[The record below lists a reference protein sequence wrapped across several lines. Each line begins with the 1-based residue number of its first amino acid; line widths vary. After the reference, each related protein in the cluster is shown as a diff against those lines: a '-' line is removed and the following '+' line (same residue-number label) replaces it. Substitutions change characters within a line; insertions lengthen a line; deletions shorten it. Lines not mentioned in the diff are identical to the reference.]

1 VTRFTLYFLD
11 NAAQSATMAREG
23 QIRIAFSL
31 LVILGG
37 RMIARQVLA
46 AVLAAALV
54 LPVGAAPANPGE
66 TARPL
71 GTLAISEAT
80 KIGNVSAVPGT
91 TVFHGDVIATG
102 ATGKANIA
110 LRGGPQIMLGADSSA
125 RLKGSAG
132 PVEVEVLRGTAR
144 FRTTAETPVVAR
156 LADGTLQAKPGTSA
170 VGLISYLTG
179 NKALIGAEKGDLEL
193 RTARGGKS
201 VRLREGES
209 VEVTL
214 APDPTAPPPP
224 PATAL
229 TGPQVMII
237 VIISSVAIL
246 AVGLKLA
253 LDKEGLS
260 DAQKRNLVSPF
271 GFP

>member
-1 VTRFTLYFLD
+1 MVH
-11 NAAQSATMAREG
+11 
-23 QIRIAFSL
+23 
-31 LVILGG
+31 
-37 RMIARQVLA
+37 
-46 AVLAAALV
+46 
-54 LPVGAAPANPGE
+54 PVGAAPASSGE
-66 TARPL
+66 TAKPL

-80 KIGNVSAVPGT
+80 KIGNVSVVPGT
-91 TVFHGDVIATG
+91 TIFHGDVITTG
-102 ATGKANIA
+102 STGNAYIA
-110 LRGGPQIMLGADSSA
+110 LRGGPQVMLGADSSA

-156 LADGTLQAKPGTSA
+156 LADGTLQAKSGTSA
-170 VGLISYLTG
+170 VGLISHLTG
-179 NKALIGAEKGDLEL
+179 NKALIGTEIGELEL
-193 RTARGGKS
+193 RIARGGKS

-214 APDPTAPPPP
+214 APDPTPPPPP
-224 PATAL
+224 PARAL

-237 VIISSVAIL
+237 VVISSAVIL

-253 LDKEGLS
+253 MDRAGLT
-260 DAQKRNLVSPF
+260 DTQKRNLVSPF